1 MNNLLIKRSQLVE
14 AKITG
19 TPATGVRYTFTEIP
33 NLSRNNI
40 MLYGLEVVTGGQLT
54 ATPNGNTNIVDAD
67 QPKVVVTLKDNNNLE
82 FVYQFPLYSLV
93 RSNNGGFVTLIEPRI
108 INLTDCYVQ
117 LVDTTGIAS
126 NEVVTF
132 NFYYDIINE

>member
-1 MNNLLIKRSQLVE
+1 MNNLIIKRSQLVE
-14 AKITG
+14 AEIKG
-19 TPATGVRYTFTEIP
+19 PPATTKRYPFTEIP

-40 MLYGLEVVTGGQLT
+40 MLYGIEAITGGQLS
-54 ATPNGNTNIVDAD
+54 ATPLGKTNIVDAD

-93 RSNNGGFVTLIEPRI
+93 RSNNGGFVTLLEPRI

-117 LVDTTGIAS
+117 FVDVTGIAA

-132 NFYYDIINE
+132 NFYYDLVD